1 MLETVSAIIILVFVI
16 SLCLT
21 KDILHPSVI
30 VSGVWMVLLNLYI
43 YCNHPLWNLSEYF
56 CKAILFWVLPFSFT
70 SCLFSIKA
78 LKLSRSSIDT
88 PVNVRMYNK
97 LYPYVFLYVCLFVFL
112 LVYYAGGFS
121 FTNIRL
127 FMVGNLFPT
136 ILSVLFYLN
145 TFMTVYAFYGL
156 LNIDTL
162 DKKKVLGVIALL
174 LLISVFKSN
183 KTSFLVIF
191 IGILYILKRKKRLK
205 LTSLIYAITILIILL
220 SLVTYNRGDYDF
232 DSDAGLENFMYIYLL
247 SPLTAFDLLLN
258 NEISLNAGAIG
269 SGTFAF
275 LFKIINAFGTNLE
288 IADLGEWVYVPLPT
302 NVFTVMR
309 GFYLDGGY
317 WGIFFMAC
325 VLGSIWGILY
335 QLQHKGH
342 KVYIVFY
349 ATMISSL
356 FFQSFGD
363 YFFYAF
369 SMTIQYYLFSVILTR
384 GIKCHK

>member
-1 MLETVSAIIILVFVI
+1 
-16 SLCLT
+16 
-21 KDILHPSVI
+21 
-30 VSGVWMVLLNLYI
+30 
-43 YCNHPLWNLSEYF
+43 
-56 CKAILFWVLPFSFT
+56 
-70 SCLFSIKA
+70 
-78 LKLSRSSIDT
+78 
-88 PVNVRMYNK
+88 
-97 LYPYVFLYVCLFVFL
+97 
-112 LVYYAGGFS
+112 
-121 FTNIRL
+121 
-127 FMVGNLFPT
+127 MVGNKFPT

>member
-1 MLETVSAIIILVFVI
+1 
-16 SLCLT
+16 
-21 KDILHPSVI
+21 
-30 VSGVWMVLLNLYI
+30 MVLLNLYI

-56 CKAILFWVLPFSFT
+56 CKAILFWVLPFAFT
-70 SCLFSIKA
+70 SCLFSIKV
-78 LKLSRSSIDT
+78 LKLPRSSIDI

-127 FMVGNLFPT
+127 FMVGNKFPT

-156 LNIDTL
+156 LNIDAL

-205 LTSLIYAITILIILL
+205 LTSLIYAIAILIILL

-232 DSDAGLENFMYIYLL
+232 DSDAGFENFMYIYLL

-258 NEISLNAGAIG
+258 NEISLNAGAMG

-275 LFKIINAFGTNLE
+275 LYKIINAFGTNLE

-302 NVFTVMR
+302 NVFTIMR